1 MKSSKLQL
9 GISTNKVPFSLSSQI
24 ISTGYCIDCK
34 MYPKLANDRFLE
46 NSV

>member
-9 GISTNKVPFSLSSQI
+9 GISTSKVPFSLNSQM

-34 MYPKLANDRFLE
+34 MYPKSAKDRF
-46 NSV
+46 